1 MFDKIQ
7 HMMEK
12 KTADLSEYRFQKAQ
26 VTLKAARLMMN
37 NELYDSALNRLY
49 YSVFYAVSA
58 LLVKNGVNV
67 MSHEYVFNKF
77 NEMFINTGLIP
88 KKFGDLYNEL
98 YEKRQTGD
106 YQDLY
111 DFDYDTI
118 DHLFEPVESFIK
130 LIQTYV

>member
-1 MFDKIQ
+1 
-7 HMMEK
+7 MEK
-12 KTADLSEYRFQKAQ
+12 KTADLSEYRLQKAQ

-49 YSVFYAVSA
+49 YSVFYAANA

-67 MSHEYVFNKF
+67 KSHEYVYNKF
-77 NEMFINTGLIP
+77 NEMFINTDLIP
-88 KKFGDLYNEL
+88 GKFGNLYNEL
-98 YEKRQTGD
+98 YKKRQTVD
-106 YQDLY
+106 YQDLF

-118 DHLFEPVESFIK
+118 DHLFEPVEGFIK

>member
-49 YSVFYAVSA
+49 YSVFYAANA
-58 LLVKNGVNV
+58 LLVKNGIDVK
-67 MSHEYVFNKF
+67 SHEYVFNKF
-77 NEMFINTGLIP
+77 NEMFIYTGLIP
-88 KKFGDLYNEL
+88 KKFGYLFNEL

-111 DFDYDTI
+111 DFDYETI